1 MGKFGLPAKYEVWQM
16 IYRESMDG
24 LYGGNASDRIGQY
37 RGYMPIE

>member
-24 LYGGNASDRIGQY
+24 LYGGNASGCIERY

>member
-24 LYGGNASDRIGQY
+24 LYGGNVSGCIERY
-37 RGYMPIE
+37 RGYIPIE

>member
-24 LYGGNASDRIGQY
+24 LYGGNVGDGIG
-37 RGYMPIE
+37 